1 MKINIRYFLIIVLF
15 TFSACD
21 DWLEL
26 EPEDELVQEEYWQT
40 REDVQAVL
48 MSAYQ
53 QFALMDDQLFIFG
66 ELRADMIS
74 PRSPTTSQLLIMQG
88 NLEPDNVLAKWD
100 QFYKVINFCN
110 YVLEF
115 APLAFERDET
125 FVEYQL
131 RGFEAE
137 ALFLRGLAYFYLVR
151 IYGDV
156 PLVLS
161 SSKTDGQNF
170 FIPKSSG
177 NEILERI
184 KEDLRQAR
192 LISTDEYG
200 DLENNKGR
208 AGKDAINALLADIS
222 LWQFE
227 YQDCIDYCNAISEE
241 EYILLSG
248 SQWFTLFYPGNSLES
263 IFELQFNDNLGQ
275 PNRIYDFTYNNFR
288 VEASEFT
295 QEILDP
301 QLSKEV
307 WRSSSYTNISLN
319 NKRIWKYAG
328 IQADM
333 ESVRPGSE
341 LRSANWIV
349 YRYADIMLMKAEALN
364 QLGFFQEAI
373 ELVNE
378 LRTRAFMETV
388 SPSMNRRTIE
398 DIILR
403 ERAKEFAFEGKRW
416 FDLLRMGRR
425 NDFERKEEL
434 IERMILNVPATQK
447 LVLSS
452 KLNDPNGWY
461 FPIYIDEL
469 EANNQLEQNP
479 YYSSFIIEN

>member
-1 MKINIRYFLIIVLF
+1 MKKNIRYFLIISLVI
-15 TFSACD
+15 FSACE

-26 EPEDELVQEEYWQT
+26 EPQDELVQEEYWQT

-53 QFALMDDQLFIFG
+53 QFALMDDQLFVFG
-66 ELRADMIS
+66 ELRGDMVS

-88 NLEPDNVLAKWD
+88 NLEPDNILTRWD
-100 QFYKVINFCN
+100 DFYKVINFCN

-151 IYGDV
+151 IYGEV

-170 FIPKSSG
+170 FVPKSPE
-177 NEILERI
+177 NEILEII
-184 KEDLRQAR
+184 KEDLQRAR
-192 LISTDEYG
+192 LISTDEFG
-200 DLENNKGR
+200 DLANNKGR

-222 LWQFE
+222 LWQYE

-241 EYILLSG
+241 DYLLLSG

-263 IFELQFNDNLGQ
+263 IFEFQFSNNLGQ
-275 PNRIYDFTYNNFR
+275 PNRIYDLTYNDR
-288 VEASEFT
+288 RIEASEFA

-307 WRSSSYTNISLN
+307 WRSSSYTNISLT

-328 IQADM
+328 AQADM

-364 QLGFFQEAI
+364 QLGSHQEALN
-373 ELVNE
+373 LVNE
-378 LRTRAFMETV
+378 LRTRAYVETV
-388 SPSMNRRTIE
+388 SPSLNTRSIA

-425 NDFERKEEL
+425 NNYERKEDL

-461 FPIYIDEL
+461 FPIYVDEL
-469 EANNQLEQNP
+469 EANKNLEQNP
-479 YYSSFIIEN
+479 YYSSFIIDN